1 MNSFSMAI
9 RNMKKSVSDYVVYFL
24 TLIAGVA
31 IFYVFNSVGDQA
43 IVKEISGAEYEI
55 IELLLLVLE
64 MLSIGVAFVLGFLII
79 YANHFLIRRRKKEF
93 GVYMLL
99 GMGKKDISKILVNSS
114 SDANVTSFEQY
125 FVITGN
131 TERIG
136 DHAADIS
143 EMVTMLA
150 QEPYIQNLESIRKMA
165 SETVYMLIQSIEAY
179 VEKNME
185 KAKHVIAHD
194 DIVDDLFASTKKELI
209 ELIHQ
214 DKNNG
219 EQATDLLMVAK
230 YFERIGDHA
239 TNIAE
244 HIVFA
249 FDRSR

>member
-1 MNSFSMAI
+1 MRSRFDKQLELLNEEIMQMA
-9 RNMKKSVSDYVVYFL
+9 NMVQSAIQRAIEALLKQD
-24 TLIAGVA
+24 IALA
-31 IFYVFNSVGDQA
+31 ETIIEGDTEVDRIQ
-43 IVKEISGAEYEI
+43 KEIESLCFT
-55 IELLLLVLE
+55 LL
-64 MLSIGVAFVLGFLII
+64 MQQQPVASDLRV
-79 YANHFLIRRRKKEF
+79 
-93 GVYMLL
+93 
-99 GMGKKDISKILVNSS
+99 IS
-114 SDANVTSFEQY
+114 AAMRMVTDM
-125 FVITGN
+125 
-131 TERIG
+131 ERIG

-150 QEPYIQNLESIRKMA
+150 TEPYIQNLESIRRMA

-185 KAKHVIAHD
+185 KAKAVIVHD
-194 DIVDDLFASTKKELI
+194 DIVDDLFASTKQELT